1 MNILYYDGGNI
12 EKRKNVEAVLQGF
25 PVTYMMADAKAGTQ
39 TIASLFDM
47 EKKTDTLENVV
58 LPPLDLMIF
67 HEVED
72 DLIHA
77 ISNELKTKNCH
88 VERKCV
94 VTKHN
99 QAWKLKDLLQEIMEE
114 HAYFQVYEECKQ
126 EIMAVS
132 SMQENAY
139 TKESWAVY
147 QTAFMQGYMLLQAGQ
162 PPLDQLKHVLQEIIK
177 AKESLTKV

>member
-12 EKRKNVEAVLQGF
+12 EKRNKIEAVLQSF
-25 PVTYMMADAKAGTQ
+25 PLTYRMVDELSGNQ
-39 TIASLFDM
+39 TIASLFGM
-47 EKKTDTLENVV
+47 EEETHTLENVV

-72 DLIHA
+72 DLINA
-77 ISNELKTKNCH
+77 ISNELKTKDCH

-114 HAYFQVYEECKQ
+114 HTYFQIYGECKQ

-132 SMQENAY
+132 SMQEEAY

-147 QTAFMQGYMLLQAGQ
+147 QAAFMQGLLLLQAGQ
-162 PPLDQLKHVLQEIIK
+162 PPLDQLEKALREIIK
-177 AKESLTKV
+177 AKEALVKQ